1 MKPKSSFTISYKP
14 KQLEN
19 LLLVEELNYY
29 AVMSSADIAVKI
41 YRKLHPLDISLLRA
55 IELLMA
61 KHEYVPE
68 VLIAKKAKLSLE
80 EAQHRLQHLS
90 KNRLIRKWRGPYVG
104 YVLNMAGYDVL
115 AINAFVKANVLE
127 AFGKP
132 LGIGKEADVYDALTP
147 NNRRVAVK
155 FHRLGRTS
163 FRQTRRKRDYVA
175 ERYHISWLYQSR
187 LAAKKEFQA
196 LKLLYPAGV
205 AVPEPIK
212 HNRHAIVMGM
222 IEGAELYRYKEI
234 PEPKQVFTEILKNV
248 RKAYLEAGVIHADL
262 SEYNVIL
269 QPDMHV
275 LIIDWPQYVTK
286 DHPNAN
292 ELLGRDL
299 KNILKFFRK
308 RRLLNASFSEV
319 FEYVVGRRSS
329 VKVTEV

>member
-1 MKPKSSFTISYKP
+1 
-14 KQLEN
+14 
-19 LLLVEELNYY
+19 
-29 AVMSSADIAVKI
+29 MSSADVAVSL
-41 YRKLHPLDISLLRA
+41 YRKLHPLDISILRA

-61 KHEYVPE
+61 RHEYVPE

-132 LGIGKEADVYDALTP
+132 LGIGKEADVYDALMP
-147 NNRRVAVK
+147 DNRRVAVK
-155 FHRLGRTS
+155 FHRLGRIS

-187 LAAKKEFQA
+187 LAATKEFQA
-196 LKLLYPAGV
+196 LKLLYPVKV

-212 HNRHAIVMGM
+212 HNRHAIVMGI
-222 IEGAELYRYKEI
+222 IEGAELYRYKKI
-234 PEPKQVFTEILKNV
+234 PKPKQVFIEILENV

-262 SEYNVIL
+262 SEYNIIL

-275 LIIDWPQYVTK
+275 LIIDWPQYVK
-286 DHPNAN
+286 SNHPNAN
-292 ELLGRDL
+292 KLLERDL
-299 KNILKFFRK
+299 RNILTFFRK
-308 RRLLNASFSEV
+308 KRLLNANFSEV
-319 FEYVVGRRSS
+319 FDYVVGRRSS
-329 VKVTEV
+329 VRITQA

>member
-1 MKPKSSFTISYKP
+1 
-14 KQLEN
+14 
-19 LLLVEELNYY
+19 
-29 AVMSSADIAVKI
+29 MSSADVAVSL
-41 YRKLHPLDISLLRA
+41 YRKLHPLDISILRA

-61 KHEYVPE
+61 RHEYVPE
-68 VLIAKKAKLSLE
+68 VLIAKKAKISLE

-147 NNRRVAVK
+147 DNRRVAVK
-155 FHRLGRTS
+155 FHRLGRIS

-187 LAAKKEFQA
+187 LAATKEFQA
-196 LKLLYPAGV
+196 LKLLYPVKV

-234 PEPKQVFTEILKNV
+234 PKPKQVFIEILENV

-262 SEYNVIL
+262 SEYNIIL

-275 LIIDWPQYVTK
+275 LIIDWPQYVK
-286 DHPNAN
+286 SNHPNAN

-299 KNILKFFRK
+299 RNILTFFRK
-308 RRLLNASFSEV
+308 KRLLNANFSEV
-319 FEYVVGRRSS
+319 FDYVVGRRSS
-329 VKVTEV
+329 VRITQA